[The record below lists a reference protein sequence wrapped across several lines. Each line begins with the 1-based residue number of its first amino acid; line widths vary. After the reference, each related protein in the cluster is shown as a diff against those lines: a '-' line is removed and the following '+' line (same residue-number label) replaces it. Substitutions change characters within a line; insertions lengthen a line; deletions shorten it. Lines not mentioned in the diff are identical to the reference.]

1 MIEEFEGDKMSD
13 GSIWAKSHTNNNKQ
27 KSNVG
32 SNNQPVQ
39 SIIQFD
45 ALNNSNSNVK
55 SQNNHKNQ

>member
-13 GSIWAKSHTNNNKQ
+13 GSIWAKSHTNNIKQ

-32 SNNQPVQ
+32 SNQPVQ
-39 SIIQFD
+39 SIVQFD

-55 SQNNHKNQ
+55 TQNY